1 MLIIN
6 GLRTKVQSVDKIKNQ
21 ANRGGQN
28 TQSIHCAL
36 RFGGGVRGVGACIC
50 WCVCQTNRKVISL
63 FACSSVANV
72 R

>member
-50 WCVCQTNRKVISL
+50 WR
-63 FACSSVANV
+63 CSRSMIFIGVLVNGV
-72 R
+72 S